1 MKKYLKFIAPLALIA
16 LFAGWGVMQSRKAD
30 GLRVQLEKAKSLL
43 MDEENQKLAAQSEAH
58 ALRLRAK
65 TPAQLAK
72 RISENPKRAQ
82 GGAKAI
88 KQGEIA
94 ALGPDLMDLIIVT
107 PDYAA
112 DAEACLDNIDIYRKA
127 VVDYRG
133 RNRDLLQDL
142 SKESKRASKWKTVSW
157 VSIGVV
163 AGAVVFAIAN

>member
-16 LFAGWGVMQSRKAD
+16 LLVSWGVIQGRKAD
-30 GLRVQLEKAKSLL
+30 GLRVQLEEAKARI
-43 MDEENQKLAAQSEAH
+43 MDEENAKLTAQSEAH
-58 ALRLRAK
+58 ALKLRAE
-65 TPAQLAK
+65 TPKALAK
-72 RISENPKRAQ
+72 RIRKNPKRAQ
-82 GGAKAI
+82 GGAKAA
-88 KQGEIA
+88 KRGDVA
-94 ALGPDLMDLIIVT
+94 DLGQDQMDLIIVT

-133 RNRDLLQDL
+133 RNRDLLEKL

-163 AGAVVFAIAN
+163 AGAVVYAVAN